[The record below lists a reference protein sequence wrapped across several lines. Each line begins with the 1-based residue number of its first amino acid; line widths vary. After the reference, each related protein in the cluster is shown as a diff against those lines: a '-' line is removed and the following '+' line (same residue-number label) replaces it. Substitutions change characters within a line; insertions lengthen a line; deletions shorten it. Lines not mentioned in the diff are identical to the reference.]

1 MIDIIITTI
10 GRRTLAQA
18 LLAAVQQTHPDVRVV
33 VIKDGPQ
40 DGAQRIVD
48 ALAASGLLV
57 GANVLTV
64 QTPEP
69 FGRGNL
75 AKSWWIEDKRC
86 SEWVRFLDDD
96 DWMPPSAIE
105 EMAKAIDGDD
115 VTLVTCLMC
124 TLIRLR
130 NSPMRWRM
138 NPAQMQ
144 PDKIGGGSAL
154 IRTDAA
160 RVANGL
166 QAVPT
171 GDYEFLKRVADQGRR
186 VHVNAPLYYYNGW
199 RTDRDRYGAHVPQ
212 YEADYAECEVADAE
226 A

>member
-64 QTPEP
+64 QTPEHYG
-69 FGRGNL
+69 FGNNV
-75 AKSWWIEDKRC
+75 KQWWIDDPRC

-96 DWMPPSAIE
+96 DWMPPCAIE
-105 EMAKAIDGDD
+105 EMVNGIDGDD

-124 TLIRLR
+124 TLIRFKGK
-130 NSPMRWRM
+130 PMRWRM

-144 PDKIGGGSAL
+144 PDKIGGGSAMFK
-154 IRTDAA
+154 RDAA
-160 RVANGL
+160 REAGGPL
-166 QAVPT
+166 PVPV
-171 GDYEFLKRVADQGRR
+171 GDYTFLKRIAAQGRR
-186 VHVNAPLYYYNGW
+186 VHVNAPLYFYNGW
-199 RTDRDRYGAHVPQ
+199 RCDVDRYGHHSPEFLAMRRRENRNARV
-212 YEADYAECEVADAE
+212 
-226 A
+226 